1 MSVTNAI
8 SGMTAVG
15 GILLMPAIAAR
26 PRGASQLLGAFALLL
41 SSVNIG
47 GGFLVTRKML
57 GLFRRPNPTPHAEH
71 TSPHLRCTPP
81 TPLLSYNL
89 RLHPS
94 ATPLSPRPVA
104 TPLAAPRSCTPDLHP
119 SAHPPSRPDDPAEYY
134 SFYGLPVAVML
145 AGLAALQA
153 AGRTGGAGVVAL
165 ASGVCC
171 I

>member
-1 MSVTNAI
+1 MQAVKGVRPALHSPLMSVTNAI

-81 TPLLSYNL
+81 TP
-89 RLHPS
+89 P
-94 ATPLSPRPVA
+94 
-104 TPLAAPRSCTPDLHP
+104 
-119 SAHPPSRPDDPAEYY
+119 
-134 SFYGLPVAVML
+134 
-145 AGLAALQA
+145 
-153 AGRTGGAGVVAL
+153 
-165 ASGVCC
+165 
-171 I
+171 

>member
-1 MSVTNAI
+1 MRPALHSPLMSVTNAI

-57 GLFRRPNPTPHAEH
+57 GLFRRPNPPFTLTLTLTLTLTHAEH

-81 TPLLSYNL
+81 TP
-89 RLHPS
+89 R
-94 ATPLSPRPVA
+94 
-104 TPLAAPRSCTPDLHP
+104 
-119 SAHPPSRPDDPAEYY
+119 
-134 SFYGLPVAVML
+134 
-145 AGLAALQA
+145 
-153 AGRTGGAGVVAL
+153 
-165 ASGVCC
+165 
-171 I
+171 